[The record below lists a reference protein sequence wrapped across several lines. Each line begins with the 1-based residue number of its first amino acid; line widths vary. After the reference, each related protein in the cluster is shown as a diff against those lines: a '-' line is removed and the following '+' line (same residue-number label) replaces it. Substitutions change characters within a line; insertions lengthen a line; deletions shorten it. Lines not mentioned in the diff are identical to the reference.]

1 MHYPISAYQHN
12 ALHKYGYGNT
22 TAILHRH
29 EPGGQLHYPEI
40 PISPKKKKG
49 KGKQFMAHR
58 GGYLTRYRGFGS
70 IEEGVEV
77 MGQEAESLLVQAK
90 QQVEDAGSGVIHAME
105 DVATRQRQRQA
116 VYMVAAPLIVFSG
129 LTNRRYRSVGFAAAL
144 AGALIGFR
152 HYNEYKKIH
161 DLRKQVGLDGDGYGV
176 PGRKILYPAGCSPMP
191 KGVRGCPPGHSLHV
205 MSGVRVC
212 CRRPMYLKRSQM
224 RSK

>member
-1 MHYPISAYQHN
+1 MHYPLSAYQNN

-22 TAILHRH
+22 TAN
-29 EPGGQLHYPEI
+29 
-40 PISPKKKKG
+40 
-49 KGKQFMAHR
+49 
-58 GGYLTRYRGFGS
+58 LTRYRGFGS

-77 MGQEAESLLVQAK
+77 MGREAESLLVQAK

-176 PGRKILYPAGCSPMP
+176 PGRKIIYPAGCSPMP

-205 MSGVRVC
+205 MGGVRVC